1 MVEPS
6 QDEGLSLTPCLS
18 VKGWVFKS
26 QKGSMKS
33 KTYQPGEIIIQKGEK
48 GRDLFLVT
56 EGVVEIVNKEASGD
70 HILSEIQSPQ
80 LFGEISFLVEGELR
94 TASARAKTEVEV
106 FVFKY
111 EDVQDQIET
120 LPKWLKPI
128 LSTAVRRIKTQNE
141 KIEVLEA
148 EISELKRKLEG

>member
-1 MVEPS
+1 
-6 QDEGLSLTPCLS
+6 
-18 VKGWVFKS
+18 
-26 QKGSMKS
+26 MKS
-33 KTYQPGEIIIQKGEK
+33 RTYQPGAIIIQKGEK
-48 GRDLFLVT
+48 SRDLFLVT
-56 EGVVEIVNKEASGD
+56 EGVVEIINRDAGGD

-80 LFGEISFLVEGELR
+80 IFGEISFLVGGEPR
-94 TASARAKTEVEV
+94 TASAKAKTEVEV

-111 EDVQDQIET
+111 EDVKDQIEA

-128 LSTAVRRIKTQNE
+128 LSTAVRRIKSQNE

>member
-1 MVEPS
+1 
-6 QDEGLSLTPCLS
+6 
-18 VKGWVFKS
+18 
-26 QKGSMKS
+26 MKS
-33 KTYQPGEIIIQKGEK
+33 KTYQPGEMIIQKGEK

-70 HILSEIQSPQ
+70 YVLCEIQSPQ
-80 LFGEISFLVEGELR
+80 IFGEISFLVEGEPR
-94 TASARAKTEVEV
+94 TASAKAKTEVEV

-111 EDVQDQIET
+111 EDVKGQVQS

-128 LSTAVRRIKTQNE
+128 LSTTVRRIKTQNE